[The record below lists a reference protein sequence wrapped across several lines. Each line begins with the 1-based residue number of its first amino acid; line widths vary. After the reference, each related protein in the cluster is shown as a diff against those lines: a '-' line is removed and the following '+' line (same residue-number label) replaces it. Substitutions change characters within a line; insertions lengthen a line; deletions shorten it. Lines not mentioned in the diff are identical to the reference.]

1 MSTKMGMD
9 GNGTNPVNQTKRAS
23 DESATGGW
31 SRREFLDLAAEAIVA
46 TGLAAFS
53 SGPAWAA
60 QSGAGDH
67 ADLAALTLQ
76 KVSEMLRKKAISP
89 VELTQNC
96 LQRIQ
101 RLNPTLNCFITV
113 DAEGA
118 MAQARATE
126 MELQHGKWRG
136 PLHGVPIAL
145 KDNIDTAG
153 IKTTAAS
160 GVFANRV
167 PTEDAEVVRRLKGA
181 GAVLLGKLNMH
192 EFAYGG
198 TSIPSFFGAVHNP
211 WNPKYTPGGS
221 SGGPA
226 SAVAAGLCYGSLGTD
241 TAGSVRIPGSFC
253 GIVGL
258 KPTYGR
264 VSNRGVVPMR
274 PSLDHVGPLTRS
286 VLDAALLLQ
295 PLAGYDPEDVTSA
308 DQPVPDFV
316 EQMRAHKGPVR
327 LGVPRAFFFDSLDPD
342 VAMAVEQALG
352 VLEKLGNHQ
361 QDVTLPEVAT
371 LPTGSTGAE
380 VWAFHRQ
387 YVEKS
392 PQLYQPQTL
401 ERLKP
406 NADVSAA
413 AYFEGQQKIAL
424 LRREVQKVFASVD
437 LIVTP
442 TTPHPAHTLEVADRE
457 EQENIEAKALST
469 LTRNTIPF
477 DVYGLPTITVPCG
490 FSRDKMPIGL
500 QITGPA
506 WNEAAVLRLAQAFEQ
521 ATDWNRRPPTW

>member
-1 MSTKMGMD
+1 MTKPEMRMNASGPHP
-9 GNGTNPVNQTKRAS
+9 TNQTSCS
-23 DESATGGW
+23 DAETSSGEW
-31 SRREFLDLAAEAIVA
+31 SRREFLDLAVGVA
-46 TGLAAFS
+46 GVAAALSAGSAWGAAVDTGDQ
-53 SGPAWAA
+53 G
-60 QSGAGDH
+60 
-67 ADLAALTLQ
+67 DLAALTLQ
-76 KVSEMLRKKAISP
+76 KVSEMLRKKSVSP

-96 LQRIQ
+96 LTRIA

-113 DAEGA
+113 DADGA
-118 MAQARATE
+118 MAQARAAE
-126 MELQHGKWRG
+126 MDLQHGKWRG

-160 GVFANRV
+160 GVFANRI

-226 SAVAAGLCYGSLGTD
+226 AAVAAGLCYGALGTD

-264 VSNRGVVPMR
+264 VSNRGVIPMR
-274 PSLDHVGPLTRS
+274 PTLDHVGPMTRS

-308 DQPVPDFV
+308 DEPVPDFV

-327 LGVPRAFFFDSLDPD
+327 LGVARAFFFKGLDPD

-361 QDVTLPEVAT
+361 QDVTLPDVDK
-371 LPTGSTGAE
+371 LPTGATGAE
-380 VWAFHRQ
+380 VWAFHKQ

-406 NADVSAA
+406 NADVTAT
-413 AYFEGQQKIAL
+413 AYFEGRQKIEL

-442 TTPHPAHTLEVADRE
+442 TTIHPAHTLEVADRE
-457 EQENIEAKALST
+457 ERENIENKALST
-469 LTRNTIPF
+469 VTQNTIPF

-500 QITGPA
+500 QIAGPA
-506 WNEAAVLRLAQAFEQ
+506 WNEAAVLRLAQAYEA